1 MLHRSN
7 KKAVSEVVA
16 YVLLIVI
23 ALSIS
28 AMVFVWLKYFVP
40 KAAEECPDSI
50 AIAIKSYSCDTA
62 GNTITLAIKNNGLF
76 NISGFYVYIS
86 NETGTLPILEPA
98 FVSSE
103 RCSGN
108 EICQRGYLSL
118 SSPLAPNEE
127 FSAVFLYWEHNR
139 INEVEIEPFAWQ
151 DKKVVLC
158 KDAII
163 KQRINGCE

>member
-98 FVSSE
+98 FVS
-103 RCSGN
+103 
-108 EICQRGYLSL
+108 
-118 SSPLAPNEE
+118 
-127 FSAVFLYWEHNR
+127 
-139 INEVEIEPFAWQ
+139 
-151 DKKVVLC
+151 
-158 KDAII
+158 
-163 KQRINGCE
+163 